1 MWLNFYDYD
10 GLQPKIT
17 PLKTFYPAVY
27 LCLKLLYSS
36 LLKQWTLNYLD
47 KKVPHCVSR
56 FITLP
61 LIYWIWTQKCKSEV
75 YFQELLQFIP
85 PFVLKWNTTPIPN
98 AIQNLFFS
106 LIKNIT
112 HKPSPKQNSKNLS
125 PQPIIP
131 KTYQFLPCG
140 LQIILLSYSWWFFK
154 IQINP

>member
-1 MWLNFYDYD
+1 MAWIMN
-10 GLQPKIT
+10 I
-17 PLKTFYPAVY
+17 V
-27 LCLKLLYSS
+27 LCNKKETNLCYKVWCLCVLYSS

-47 KKVPHCVSR
+47 KKVPHCVLR

-140 LQIILLSYSWWFFK
+140 LQIIYSHIVGDFSK
-154 IQINP
+154 YKSIHSLA